1 MIFERNGVWLRN
13 LVVVWNDL
21 RMNCANEIIKYQQP
35 SIRNKLRGKRTE
47 HLNKVDKLLA
57 DSRIAY
63 EDENQFCSLVVVVRQ
78 SAGAVFGQ
86 QFVMMMK

>member
-1 MIFERNGVWLRN
+1 
-13 LVVVWNDL
+13 
-21 RMNCANEIIKYQQP
+21 MNCANEIIKYQQP